1 MNNAALTGEQRQALN
16 ETAAPLEGA
25 GNGADERAAFERT
38 LSELVDKIVPGID
51 SGDLLSDAR
60 TASEMLDRALPAVS
74 RGTRDALMAVAA
86 RYRGNHSNK
95 IADEIEALLS
105 RAPRTEVVG
114 AVPNWRELSRRLYV
128 ELFHCDQQMCSTFD
142 EDGEPYWFQGATV
155 RDVLADAK
163 AALESTPPAGTA
175 AGWLRDGTP
184 LDKSVV
190 HRLAVQMRIISADAA
205 AAPARYF
212 VYDNECGYEVFDTD
226 EERAKAHQA
235 AIDGYLD
242 DGWCGEVTSVVS
254 GIVTHHTVKTDVE
267 TKPAP
272 CVNHPDHD
280 DEDCDACAAW
290 NEWPNHEFD
299 EICRYVPDPI
309 PAQPATLAL
318 TDEEIDRIAAAQTDK
333 CVTAYLTR
341 EHYRFF
347 ARAIER
353 ALLTQAP
360 TERMSDTEDA
370 ERYRWL
376 KMRSS
381 IPGQQRIML
390 STPWGQWDAA
400 IDAARK
406 AEIERG
412 EGQS

>member
-1 MNNAALTGEQRQALN
+1 MITEKSRADALTEAIMEQAQVYASAWSLIGGPFDDGNAL
-16 ETAAPLEGA
+16 ETAEQEKAELRNLVGETIATLEQPPMPVEQHEAAPA
-25 GNGADERAAFERT
+25 
-38 LSELVDKIVPGID
+38 
-51 SGDLLSDAR
+51 
-60 TASEMLDRALPAVS
+60 
-74 RGTRDALMAVAA
+74 
-86 RYRGNHSNK
+86 
-95 IADEIEALLS
+95 
-105 RAPRTEVVG
+105 APRTEMVG

-163 AALESTPPAGTA
+163 AALESTPPADA
-175 AGWLRDGTP
+175 AAAPPIHEELEAHKRMLGEACRDLGLIHEALG
-184 LDKSVV
+184 LDHDDAGGAAPILDAITELKA
-190 HRLAVQMRIISADAA
+190 RADAA

-318 TDEEIDRIAAAQTDK
+318 TDEQILEAFAKRHIHVYGEDGEVRPIGNAVIKAA
-333 CVTAYLTR
+333 
-341 EHYRFF
+341 
-347 ARAIER
+347 R
-353 ALLTQAP
+353 ALLNGANH
-360 TERMSDTEDA
+360 A
-370 ERYRWL
+370 E
-376 KMRSS
+376 
-381 IPGQQRIML
+381 
-390 STPWGQWDAA
+390 
-400 IDAARK
+400 
-406 AEIERG
+406 
-412 EGQS
+412 